1 MKFEEVLPALRA
13 GKKIKIENIP
23 GKYHK
28 DISRGCELSIDL
40 ILSGDFEIV
49 KEKVKKTVWV
59 NVFHGGY
66 KLISDGVFES
76 EEEAVSS
83 ARLCCVKWFGAHS
96 ITVEVE
102 E

>member
-13 GKKIKIENIP
+13 GKKIKIENRT
-23 GKYHK
+23 GNFHK

-40 ILSGDFEIV
+40 ILSNNWEIV

-59 NVFHGGY
+59 NVFRGENMLYVTGVY
-66 KLISDGVFES
+66 GTKVVAEADTLSDINY
-76 EEEAVSS
+76 
-83 ARLCCVKWFGAHS
+83 LGAHP
-96 ITVEVE
+96 ITVEVDE